1 MNILIINGHDYSRYI
16 QKSGYGWS
24 REDLDSDKTTRT
36 KDGRM
41 RRYKITTKRKLSYT
55 LMNMTREQLVQLD
68 DDLNEATFQA
78 TYWDLH
84 GTMTK
89 EFYCSSF
96 AANMDMALDD
106 KNEIWSGASFTM
118 IEV

>member
-1 MNILIINGHDYSRYI
+1 MDILIINGHDYSRFI
-16 QKSGYGWS
+16 EKAGYGWS

-41 RRYKITTKRKLSYT
+41 RRYKIATKRKTSYKLT
-55 LMNMTREQLVQLD
+55 HMTREQLAQLD
-68 DDLNEATFQA
+68 DDLSPATFNA
-78 TYWDLH
+78 TYHDLH
-84 GTMTK
+84 GTMTR

-96 AANMDMALDD
+96 SATMDMAFDE
-106 KNEIWSGASFTM
+106 NGEAWSGASFNL

>member
-1 MNILIINGHDYSRYI
+1 MNILTINGHDYSQYI
-16 QKSGYGWS
+16 GSSGYGWS

-36 KDGRM
+36 KDGNM

-55 LMNMTREQLVQLD
+55 LLHMTRELLAQLD
-68 DDLNEATFQA
+68 TDLSPATFSV

-84 GTMTK
+84 GAMTK
-89 EFYCSSF
+89 TFYCSSF
-96 AANMDMALDD
+96 SATLDMVQDG
-106 KNEIWSGASFTM
+106 EYEQWSDASFNL